1 MVAPVTIYES
11 PACPYCHM
19 AKQLL
24 TRKSVD
30 FESIVVNSQ
39 AVYDEMIERAGGRTS
54 VPQIF
59 VGDRHI
65 GGYDDMAELDSLGE
79 LDPLLEQE

>member
-1 MVAPVTIYES
+1 MSQSIVIYES
-11 PACPYCHM
+11 PTCPYCHM

-24 TRKSVD
+24 NKKSATY
-30 FESIVVNSQ
+30 ESIVVNSQ
-39 AVYDEMIERAGGRTS
+39 AIYDEMIQRSGRDS

-59 VGDRHI
+59 IGDRHI

-79 LDPLLEQE
+79 LDPLLQG